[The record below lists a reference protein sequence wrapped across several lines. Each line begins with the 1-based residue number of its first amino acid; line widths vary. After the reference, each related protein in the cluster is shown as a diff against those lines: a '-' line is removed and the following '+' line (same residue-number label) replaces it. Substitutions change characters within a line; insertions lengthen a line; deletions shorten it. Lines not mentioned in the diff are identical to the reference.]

1 MKFRIFVLLL
11 ACLLLLMCACSSEQK
26 IVGTAPTTQTTP
38 STGSDPTVEPPS
50 EPTPMGT
57 YSLTPGEE
65 GGTPSERYQYSE
77 LPVSYTPE
85 EALADG
91 CMVLQWDEG
100 ATSPRII
107 GVDYWNTFLMTSSRG
122 ESISMRV
129 VYFNSERCW
138 FTDIYYNA
146 GRYTLYTKDIYSER
160 QVGPY
165 NYLVKI
171 EGEDTNGQQVGYFV
185 LTDEPDLGSE
195 YVLSLS
201 RLCDIEAERDLT
213 FSIVEFTTYFQP

>member
-1 MKFRIFVLLL
+1 MKKRCFVLLL

-26 IVGTAPTTQTTP
+26 IVGTAPTTQKTP
-38 STGSDPTVEPPS
+38 NGSEDAS

-77 LPVSYTPE
+77 LPVGYTPDQ
-85 EALADG
+85 AIADG
-91 CMVLQWDEG
+91 CMALTWEEG
-100 ATSPRII
+100 ATSPRVV
-107 GVDYWNTFLMTSSRG
+107 GVDYWNTFLTTSARG

-129 VYFNSERCW
+129 VYFNAERCW

-160 QVGPY
+160 QIGPY
-165 NYLVKI
+165 NYLTKI
-171 EGEDTNGQQVGYFV
+171 EGEDANGVQVAYFV

-195 YVLSLS
+195 YVLSVS

-213 FSIVEFTTYFQP
+213 FAIVDFTTYFQP